1 MCRQGMMNCQ
11 EFATLH
17 KYGIPVKTVV
27 LRNATLGMV
36 NQWQRMFYGGRCAE
50 SDLTRNPSMARVA
63 AAMDVPSFTCS
74 REEEL
79 AGALAQLF
87 NTSGPALLEVTIP
100 PDENVYPM
108 VPGGKRLDEMVLGG
122 E

>member
-1 MCRQGMMNCQ
+1 MPHFRREIHSSLPIKSG
-11 EFATLH
+11 
-17 KYGIPVKTVV
+17 
-27 LRNATLGMV
+27 LR
-36 NQWQRMFYGGRCAE
+36 
-50 SDLTRNPSMARVA
+50 
-63 AAMDVPSFTCS
+63 S